1 MSQPQFYKA
10 KEVYGETYYQLPKVL
25 FSNIKYK
32 KLSNDAKVAYAL
44 LKDRFNYSVQN
55 NWVDEDD
62 NLYFIFTNEEL
73 MEMLDSGNQ
82 KVIKIKKELQTSE
95 LLFQKRMGVNKP
107 NRLYL
112 LRPVVEA
119 TDVYVQNTPQTLA
132 TSGSVKITLPE
143 QPPRTLATS
152 GSVKITLPENE
163 PRTLAT
169 SGSVKITLPENEPRT
184 LATSGSVK
192 ITHNQYKEYLDTSLD
207 NIKDTQELDFSS
219 SNFSEAQLKVQNQD
233 LVKNSKSFLKEGTHE
248 LFLSEETINLL
259 QMWCNSPQQLRKM
272 VGIILNAKN
281 AVCKENEELGVF
293 FVLEEEAL
301 QEKILNTLRRYFNAI
316 RTKENKITNYENYLF
331 GSMKNMFAE
340 YWNNQSLKQRLN
352 SNETNKENLNMDDS
366 VWSNSNY
373 ENETSQNDLAR
384 LERIKLEALA
394 KINSK
399 AT

>member
-1 MSQPQFYKA
+1 MTKSNFKFYQPDD
-10 KEVYGETYYQLPKVL
+10 VYGTLFFQFPKVL
-25 FSNIKYK
+25 IYGDKYN
-32 KLSNDAKVAYAL
+32 KLSSDAKIAYML
-44 LKDRFNYSVQN
+44 LKDKLEFSIKNEWIDEDNYIYFKYSNIALMQIFNYS
-55 NWVDEDD
+55 EK
-62 NLYFIFTNEEL
+62 T
-73 MEMLDSGNQ
+73 
-82 KVIKIKKELQTSE
+82 VIKIKKELESVD
-95 LLFQKRMGVNKP
+95 LLYQKRMGYNPKTKKNEA

-112 LRPVVEA
+112 GELELSA
-119 TDVYVQNTPQTLA
+119 EDVYKKEKRARDLATSGTVKSTVRSDTPQTLATSGTVKSTVRSNTPQTLA
-132 TSGSVKITLPE
+132 TSGTVKSTAYL
-143 QPPRTLATS
+143 
-152 GSVKITLPENE
+152 
-163 PRTLAT
+163 
-169 SGSVKITLPENEPRT
+169 
-184 LATSGSVK
+184 
-192 ITHNQYKEYLDTSLD
+192 YKDILDTSLD

-316 RTKENKITNYENYLF
+316 RAKENKITNYENYLF

-340 YWNNQSLKQRLN
+340 YWNNQALKQRLN

>member
-169 SGSVKITLPENEPRT
+169 SGSVKIT
-184 LATSGSVK
+184 
-192 ITHNQYKEYLDTSLD
+192 HNQYKEYLDTSLD

-248 LFLSEETINLL
+248 LFLSEEAINLL

-316 RTKENKITNYENYLF
+316 RAKENKITNYENYLF

-340 YWNNQSLKQRLN
+340 YWNNQALKQRLN

-373 ENETSQNDLAR
+373 KNETSQNDLAR

>member
-1 MSQPQFYKA
+1 MTKSNFKFYQPDD
-10 KEVYGETYYQLPKVL
+10 VYGTLFFQFPKVL
-25 FSNIKYK
+25 IYGDKYN
-32 KLSNDAKVAYAL
+32 KLSSDAKIAYML
-44 LKDRFNYSVQN
+44 LKDKLEFSIKNEWIDEDNYIYFKYSNIALMQIFNYS
-55 NWVDEDD
+55 EK
-62 NLYFIFTNEEL
+62 T
-73 MEMLDSGNQ
+73 
-82 KVIKIKKELQTSE
+82 VIKIKKELESVD
-95 LLFQKRMGVNKP
+95 LLYQKRMGYNPKTKKNEA

-112 LRPVVEA
+112 GELELSA
-119 TDVYVQNTPQTLA
+119 EDVYKKEKRARDLATSGTVKSTVRSDNPQTLATSGTVKSTARSNTPQTLA
-132 TSGSVKITLPE
+132 TSGTVKSTAYL
-143 QPPRTLATS
+143 
-152 GSVKITLPENE
+152 
-163 PRTLAT
+163 
-169 SGSVKITLPENEPRT
+169 
-184 LATSGSVK
+184 
-192 ITHNQYKEYLDTSLD
+192 YKDILDTSLD

-248 LFLSEETINLL
+248 LFLSEEAINLL

>member
-1 MSQPQFYKA
+1 MTKSNFKFYQPDD
-10 KEVYGETYYQLPKVL
+10 VYGTLFFQFPKVL
-25 FSNIKYK
+25 IYGDKYN
-32 KLSNDAKVAYAL
+32 KLSSDAKIAYML
-44 LKDRFNYSVQN
+44 LKDKLEFSIKNEWIDEDNYIYFKYSNIALMQIFNYS
-55 NWVDEDD
+55 EK
-62 NLYFIFTNEEL
+62 T
-73 MEMLDSGNQ
+73 
-82 KVIKIKKELQTSE
+82 VIKIKKELESVD
-95 LLFQKRMGVNKP
+95 LLYQKRMGYNPKTKKNEA

-112 LRPVVEA
+112 GELELSA
-119 TDVYVQNTPQTLA
+119 EDVYKKEKRARDLATSGTVKSTVRSDNPQTLATSGTVKSTARSNTPQTLA
-132 TSGSVKITLPE
+132 TSGTVKSTAYL
-143 QPPRTLATS
+143 
-152 GSVKITLPENE
+152 
-163 PRTLAT
+163 
-169 SGSVKITLPENEPRT
+169 
-184 LATSGSVK
+184 
-192 ITHNQYKEYLDTSLD
+192 YKDILDTSLD

-219 SNFSEAQLKVQNQD
+219 SNFSEAQLKAQNQD

-248 LFLSEETINLL
+248 LFLSEEAINLL

-272 VGIILNAKN
+272 IGIILNAKN

-340 YWNNQSLKQRLN
+340 YWNNKALKQSLN

-373 ENETSQNDLAR
+373 ENETSQDDLAR
-384 LERIKLEALA
+384 LERVKLEALA

>member
-143 QPPRTLATS
+143 NEPQTLATS

-163 PRTLAT
+163 PQ
-169 SGSVKITLPENEPRT
+169 T

-207 NIKDTQELDFSS
+207 NIKDTQELDFSA
-219 SNFSEAQLKVQNQD
+219 SNFSEAQLKAQNQD
-233 LVKNSKSFLKEGTHE
+233 LVKNSKSFLKEGTHD
-248 LFLSEETINLL
+248 LFLSEEAINLL

-340 YWNNQSLKQRLN
+340 YWNNQALKQRLN

>member
-132 TSGSVKITLPE
+132 TSGSVKIT
-143 QPPRTLATS
+143 
-152 GSVKITLPENE
+152 
-163 PRTLAT
+163 
-169 SGSVKITLPENEPRT
+169 
-184 LATSGSVK
+184 
-192 ITHNQYKEYLDTSLD
+192 HNQYKEYLDTSLD

-248 LFLSEETINLL
+248 LFLSEEAINLL

-316 RTKENKITNYENYLF
+316 RAKENKITNYENYLF

-340 YWNNQSLKQRLN
+340 YWNNQALKQRLN

>member
-1 MSQPQFYKA
+1 MTKSNFKFYQPDD
-10 KEVYGETYYQLPKVL
+10 VYGTLFFQFPKVL
-25 FSNIKYK
+25 IYGDKYN
-32 KLSNDAKVAYAL
+32 KLSSDAKIAYML
-44 LKDRFNYSVQN
+44 LKDKLEFSIKNEWIDEDNYIYFKYSNIALMQIFNYS
-55 NWVDEDD
+55 EK
-62 NLYFIFTNEEL
+62 T
-73 MEMLDSGNQ
+73 
-82 KVIKIKKELQTSE
+82 VIKIKKELESVD
-95 LLFQKRMGVNKP
+95 LLYQKRMGYNPKTKKNEA

-112 LRPVVEA
+112 GELELSA
-119 TDVYVQNTPQTLA
+119 EDVYKKEKRARDLATSGTVKSTVRSDNPQTLATSGTVKSTARSNTPQTLA
-132 TSGSVKITLPE
+132 TSGTVKSTAYL
-143 QPPRTLATS
+143 
-152 GSVKITLPENE
+152 
-163 PRTLAT
+163 
-169 SGSVKITLPENEPRT
+169 
-184 LATSGSVK
+184 
-192 ITHNQYKEYLDTSLD
+192 YKDILDTSLD

-248 LFLSEETINLL
+248 LFLSEEAINLL

-316 RTKENKITNYENYLF
+316 RAKENKITNYENYLF

-340 YWNNQSLKQRLN
+340 YWNNQALKQRLN

>member
-143 QPPRTLATS
+143 NEPQTLATS

-163 PRTLAT
+163 PQ
-169 SGSVKITLPENEPRT
+169 T

-192 ITHNQYKEYLDTSLD
+192 ITHNQYKEYLDTFLD
-207 NIKDTQELDFSS
+207 NIKDTQELDFSA
-219 SNFSEAQLKVQNQD
+219 SNFSEAQLKAQNQD
-233 LVKNSKSFLKEGTHE
+233 LVKNSKSFLKEGTHD
-248 LFLSEETINLL
+248 LFLSEEAINLL

-340 YWNNQSLKQRLN
+340 YWNNQALKQRLN

>member
-1 MSQPQFYKA
+1 MTKSNFKFYQPDD
-10 KEVYGETYYQLPKVL
+10 VYGTLFFQFPKVL
-25 FSNIKYK
+25 IYGDKYN
-32 KLSNDAKVAYAL
+32 KLSSDAKIAYML
-44 LKDRFNYSVQN
+44 LKDKLEFSIKNEWIDEDNYIYFKYSNIALMQIFNYS
-55 NWVDEDD
+55 EK
-62 NLYFIFTNEEL
+62 T
-73 MEMLDSGNQ
+73 
-82 KVIKIKKELQTSE
+82 VIKIKKELESVD
-95 LLFQKRMGVNKP
+95 LLYQKRMGYNPKTKKNEA

-112 LRPVVEA
+112 GELELSAEDMYKKEKRARDLA
-119 TDVYVQNTPQTLA
+119 TSGTVKSTVRSNTPQTLA
-132 TSGSVKITLPE
+132 TSGTVKSTVRSNTP
-143 QPPRTLATS
+143 QTLATS
-152 GSVKITLPENE
+152 GTVKSTAYL
-163 PRTLAT
+163 
-169 SGSVKITLPENEPRT
+169 
-184 LATSGSVK
+184 
-192 ITHNQYKEYLDTSLD
+192 YKDILDTSLD

-219 SNFSEAQLKVQNQD
+219 YNFSEAQLKAQNQD

-248 LFLSEETINLL
+248 LFLSDEAINLL

-340 YWNNQSLKQRLN
+340 YWNNQALKQRLN

>member
-1 MSQPQFYKA
+1 MTKSNFKFYQPDD
-10 KEVYGETYYQLPKVL
+10 VYGTLFFQFPKVL
-25 FSNIKYK
+25 IYGDKYN
-32 KLSNDAKVAYAL
+32 KLSSDAKIAYML
-44 LKDRFNYSVQN
+44 LKDKLEFSIKNEWIDEDNYIYFKYSNIALMQIFNYS
-55 NWVDEDD
+55 EK
-62 NLYFIFTNEEL
+62 T
-73 MEMLDSGNQ
+73 
-82 KVIKIKKELQTSE
+82 VIKIKKELESVD
-95 LLFQKRMGVNKP
+95 LLYQKRMGYNPKTKKNEA

-112 LRPVVEA
+112 GELELSA
-119 TDVYVQNTPQTLA
+119 EDVYKKEKRARDLATSGTVKSTVRSDTPQTLATSGTVKSTVRSNTPQTLA
-132 TSGSVKITLPE
+132 TSGTVKSTAYL
-143 QPPRTLATS
+143 
-152 GSVKITLPENE
+152 
-163 PRTLAT
+163 
-169 SGSVKITLPENEPRT
+169 
-184 LATSGSVK
+184 
-192 ITHNQYKEYLDTSLD
+192 YKDILDTSLD

-248 LFLSEETINLL
+248 LFLSDEAINLL

-301 QEKILNTLRRYFNAI
+301 QEKILNTLRRYFNTI

-340 YWNNQSLKQRLN
+340 YWNNQALKQRLN

-373 ENETSQNDLAR
+373 ENETSKNDLAR

>member
-1 MSQPQFYKA
+1 MTKSNFKFYQPDD
-10 KEVYGETYYQLPKVL
+10 VYGTLFFQFPKVL
-25 FSNIKYK
+25 IYGDKYN
-32 KLSNDAKVAYAL
+32 KLSSDAKIAYML
-44 LKDRFNYSVQN
+44 LKDKLEFSIKNEWIDEDNYIYFKYSNIALMQIFNYS
-55 NWVDEDD
+55 EK
-62 NLYFIFTNEEL
+62 T
-73 MEMLDSGNQ
+73 
-82 KVIKIKKELQTSE
+82 VIKIKKELESVD
-95 LLFQKRMGVNKP
+95 LLYQKRMGYNPKTKKNEA

-112 LRPVVEA
+112 GELELSA
-119 TDVYVQNTPQTLA
+119 EDVYKKEKRTRDLATSGTVKSTVRSDTPQTLATSGTVKSTVRSNTPQTLA
-132 TSGSVKITLPE
+132 TSGTVKSTAYL
-143 QPPRTLATS
+143 
-152 GSVKITLPENE
+152 
-163 PRTLAT
+163 
-169 SGSVKITLPENEPRT
+169 
-184 LATSGSVK
+184 
-192 ITHNQYKEYLDTSLD
+192 YKDILDTSLD

-248 LFLSEETINLL
+248 LFLSEEAINLL

-293 FVLEEEAL
+293 FVLEEEVL

-340 YWNNQSLKQRLN
+340 YWNNQALKQRLN

-373 ENETSQNDLAR
+373 ENETNQNDLAR

>member
-143 QPPRTLATS
+143 QPPQ
-152 GSVKITLPENE
+152 
-163 PRTLAT
+163 TLAT

-219 SNFSEAQLKVQNQD
+219 SNFSEAQLKSQNQD

-248 LFLSEETINLL
+248 LFLSEEAINLL

-340 YWNNQSLKQRLN
+340 YWNNQALKQRSN

>member
-1 MSQPQFYKA
+1 MTKSNFKFYQPDD
-10 KEVYGETYYQLPKVL
+10 VYGTLFFQFPKVL
-25 FSNIKYK
+25 IYGDKYN
-32 KLSNDAKVAYAL
+32 KLSSDAKIAYML
-44 LKDRFNYSVQN
+44 LKDKLEFSIKNEWIDEDNYIYFKYSNIALMQIFNYS
-55 NWVDEDD
+55 EK
-62 NLYFIFTNEEL
+62 T
-73 MEMLDSGNQ
+73 
-82 KVIKIKKELQTSE
+82 VIKIKKELESVD
-95 LLFQKRMGVNKP
+95 LLYQKRMGYNPKTKKNEA

-112 LRPVVEA
+112 GELELSA
-119 TDVYVQNTPQTLA
+119 EDVYKKEKRARDLA
-132 TSGSVKITLPE
+132 TSGTVKSTAYL
-143 QPPRTLATS
+143 
-152 GSVKITLPENE
+152 
-163 PRTLAT
+163 
-169 SGSVKITLPENEPRT
+169 
-184 LATSGSVK
+184 
-192 ITHNQYKEYLDTSLD
+192 YKDILDTSLD

-248 LFLSEETINLL
+248 LFLSEEAINLL

-340 YWNNQSLKQRLN
+340 YWNNQALKQRLN
-352 SNETNKENLNMDDS
+352 SNETNKENLNMDES

-373 ENETSQNDLAR
+373 KNETSQIDLAR

-399 AT
+399 PT

>member
-1 MSQPQFYKA
+1 MTKSNFKFYQPDD
-10 KEVYGETYYQLPKVL
+10 VYGTLFFQFPKVL
-25 FSNIKYK
+25 IYGDKYN
-32 KLSNDAKVAYAL
+32 KLSSDAKIAYML
-44 LKDRFNYSVQN
+44 LKDKLEFSIKNEWIDEDNYIYFKYSNIALMQIFNYS
-55 NWVDEDD
+55 EK
-62 NLYFIFTNEEL
+62 T
-73 MEMLDSGNQ
+73 
-82 KVIKIKKELQTSE
+82 VIKIKKELESVD
-95 LLFQKRMGVNKP
+95 LLYQKRMGYNPKTKKNEA

-112 LRPVVEA
+112 GELELSA
-119 TDVYVQNTPQTLA
+119 EDVYKKEKRARDLATSGTVKSTVRSDNPQTLATSGTVKSTARSNTPQTLA
-132 TSGSVKITLPE
+132 TSGTVKSTAYL
-143 QPPRTLATS
+143 
-152 GSVKITLPENE
+152 
-163 PRTLAT
+163 
-169 SGSVKITLPENEPRT
+169 
-184 LATSGSVK
+184 
-192 ITHNQYKEYLDTSLD
+192 YKDILDTSLD

-248 LFLSEETINLL
+248 LFLSEEAINLL

-340 YWNNQSLKQRLN
+340 YWNNQALKQRLN

-373 ENETSQNDLAR
+373 ENETSQNGLAR

>member
-119 TDVYVQNTPQTLA
+119 TDVYVQSTPQTLD

-143 QPPRTLATS
+143 QPPQTLDTS

-163 PRTLAT
+163 PQTL
-169 SGSVKITLPENEPRT
+169 G
-184 LATSGSVK
+184 TSGSVK
-192 ITHNQYKEYLDTSLD
+192 ITHNLYKEYLDTSLD
-207 NIKDTQELDFSS
+207 NIKDTQKLDFSS
-219 SNFSEAQLKVQNQD
+219 SNFSAAQLKAQNQD
-233 LVKNSKSFLKEGTHE
+233 LVKNSKSFLKDGTHE
-248 LFLSEETINLL
+248 LFLSEEAINLL

-316 RTKENKITNYENYLF
+316 RAKENKITNYENYLF

-340 YWNNQSLKQRLN
+340 YWNNKALKQSLN
-352 SNETNKENLNMDDS
+352 SNETNKENQNMDDS

-373 ENETSQNDLAR
+373 ENETSQDDLAS
-384 LERIKLEALA
+384 LERVKLEALA

>member
-169 SGSVKITLPENEPRT
+169 SGSVKIT
-184 LATSGSVK
+184 
-192 ITHNQYKEYLDTSLD
+192 HNQYKEYLDTSLD

-233 LVKNSKSFLKEGTHE
+233 LVKNSKSFLKEGTH
-248 LFLSEETINLL
+248 
-259 QMWCNSPQQLRKM
+259 
-272 VGIILNAKN
+272 
-281 AVCKENEELGVF
+281 
-293 FVLEEEAL
+293 
-301 QEKILNTLRRYFNAI
+301 
-316 RTKENKITNYENYLF
+316 
-331 GSMKNMFAE
+331 
-340 YWNNQSLKQRLN
+340 
-352 SNETNKENLNMDDS
+352 
-366 VWSNSNY
+366 
-373 ENETSQNDLAR
+373 
-384 LERIKLEALA
+384 
-394 KINSK
+394 
-399 AT
+399 

>member
-1 MSQPQFYKA
+1 MTKSNFKFYQPDD
-10 KEVYGETYYQLPKVL
+10 VYGTLFFQFPKVL
-25 FSNIKYK
+25 IYGDKYN
-32 KLSNDAKVAYAL
+32 KLSSDAKIAYML
-44 LKDRFNYSVQN
+44 LKDKLEFSIKNEWIDEDNYIYFKYSNIALMQIFNYS
-55 NWVDEDD
+55 EK
-62 NLYFIFTNEEL
+62 T
-73 MEMLDSGNQ
+73 
-82 KVIKIKKELQTSE
+82 VIKIKKELESVD
-95 LLFQKRMGVNKP
+95 LLYQKRMGYNPKTKKNEA

-112 LRPVVEA
+112 GELELSA
-119 TDVYVQNTPQTLA
+119 EDVYKKEKRARDLATSGTVKSTVRWNTPQTLA
-132 TSGSVKITLPE
+132 TSGTVKSTAYL
-143 QPPRTLATS
+143 
-152 GSVKITLPENE
+152 
-163 PRTLAT
+163 
-169 SGSVKITLPENEPRT
+169 
-184 LATSGSVK
+184 
-192 ITHNQYKEYLDTSLD
+192 YKDILDTSLD

-248 LFLSEETINLL
+248 LFLSDEAINLL

-340 YWNNQSLKQRLN
+340 YWNNQALKQRLN

-399 AT
+399 ATWFRVLF

>member
-132 TSGSVKITLPE
+132 TSGSVKIT
-143 QPPRTLATS
+143 
-152 GSVKITLPENE
+152 
-163 PRTLAT
+163 
-169 SGSVKITLPENEPRT
+169 
-184 LATSGSVK
+184 
-192 ITHNQYKEYLDTSLD
+192 HNQYKEYLDTSLD

-248 LFLSEETINLL
+248 LFLSEEAINLL

-340 YWNNQSLKQRLN
+340 YWNNQALKQRLN

-373 ENETSQNDLAR
+373 ENETSQNGLAR
-384 LERIKLEALA
+384 LERI
-394 KINSK
+394 
-399 AT
+399 

>member
-1 MSQPQFYKA
+1 MTKSNFKFYQPDD
-10 KEVYGETYYQLPKVL
+10 VYGTLFFQFPKVL
-25 FSNIKYK
+25 IYGDKYN
-32 KLSNDAKVAYAL
+32 KLSSDAKIAYML
-44 LKDRFNYSVQN
+44 LKDKLEFSIKNEWIDEDNYIYFKYSNIALMQIFNYS
-55 NWVDEDD
+55 EK
-62 NLYFIFTNEEL
+62 T
-73 MEMLDSGNQ
+73 
-82 KVIKIKKELQTSE
+82 VIKIKKELESVD
-95 LLFQKRMGVNKP
+95 LLYQKRMGYNPKTKKNEA

-112 LRPVVEA
+112 GELELSA
-119 TDVYVQNTPQTLA
+119 EDVYKKEKRARDLATSGTVKSTVRSDNPQTLATSGTVKSTARSNTPQTLA
-132 TSGSVKITLPE
+132 TSGTVKSTAYL
-143 QPPRTLATS
+143 
-152 GSVKITLPENE
+152 
-163 PRTLAT
+163 
-169 SGSVKITLPENEPRT
+169 
-184 LATSGSVK
+184 
-192 ITHNQYKEYLDTSLD
+192 YKDILDTSLD

-248 LFLSEETINLL
+248 LFLSEEAINLL

-316 RTKENKITNYENYLF
+316 RTKENEITNYENYLF

-340 YWNNQSLKQRLN
+340 YWNNQALKQRLN

-373 ENETSQNDLAR
+373 KNETSQIDLAR

-399 AT
+399 PT

>member
-119 TDVYVQNTPQTLA
+119 TDVYVQSTPQTLD

-143 QPPRTLATS
+143 QPPQTLDAS

-163 PRTLAT
+163 PQTL
-169 SGSVKITLPENEPRT
+169 G
-184 LATSGSVK
+184 TSGSVK
-192 ITHNQYKEYLDTSLD
+192 ITHNLYKEYLDTSLD
-207 NIKDTQELDFSS
+207 NIKDTQKLDFSS
-219 SNFSEAQLKVQNQD
+219 SNFSAAQLKAQNQD
-233 LVKNSKSFLKEGTHE
+233 LVKNSKSFLKDGTHE
-248 LFLSEETINLL
+248 LFLSEEAINLL

-316 RTKENKITNYENYLF
+316 RAKENKITNYENYLF

-340 YWNNQSLKQRLN
+340 YWNNKALKQSLN

-373 ENETSQNDLAR
+373 ENETSQDDLAR
-384 LERIKLEALA
+384 LERVKLEALA

>member
-143 QPPRTLATS
+143 QPPQ
-152 GSVKITLPENE
+152 
-163 PRTLAT
+163 TLAT

-248 LFLSEETINLL
+248 LFLSEEAINLL

-293 FVLEEEAL
+293 FFLEEKAL

-340 YWNNQSLKQRLN
+340 YWNNQALKQRLN

-366 VWSNSNY
+366 VWSNSSY

>member
-143 QPPRTLATS
+143 
-152 GSVKITLPENE
+152 NE

-248 LFLSEETINLL
+248 LFLSEEAINLL

-340 YWNNQSLKQRLN
+340 YWNNQALKQRLN

>member
-1 MSQPQFYKA
+1 MTKSNFKFYQPDD
-10 KEVYGETYYQLPKVL
+10 VYGTLFFQFPKIL
-25 FSNIKYK
+25 IYGDKYN
-32 KLSNDAKVAYAL
+32 KLSSDAKIAYML
-44 LKDRFNYSVQN
+44 LKDKLEFSIKNEWIDEDNYIYFKYSNIALMQIFNYS
-55 NWVDEDD
+55 EK
-62 NLYFIFTNEEL
+62 T
-73 MEMLDSGNQ
+73 
-82 KVIKIKKELQTSE
+82 VIKIKKELESVD
-95 LLFQKRMGVNKP
+95 LLYQKRMGYNPKTKKNEA

-112 LRPVVEA
+112 GELELSA
-119 TDVYVQNTPQTLA
+119 EDVYKKEKRARDLATSGTVKSTVRSDTPQTLATSGTVKSTVRSNTPQTLA
-132 TSGSVKITLPE
+132 TSGTVKSTAYL
-143 QPPRTLATS
+143 
-152 GSVKITLPENE
+152 
-163 PRTLAT
+163 
-169 SGSVKITLPENEPRT
+169 
-184 LATSGSVK
+184 
-192 ITHNQYKEYLDTSLD
+192 YKDILDTSLD

-248 LFLSEETINLL
+248 LFLSEEAINLL

-316 RTKENKITNYENYLF
+316 RAKENKITNYENYLF

-340 YWNNQSLKQRLN
+340 YWNNQALKQRLN

-373 ENETSQNDLAR
+373 KNETSQIDLAR

>member
-1 MSQPQFYKA
+1 MSQPQFCKA

-143 QPPRTLATS
+143 QPPQ
-152 GSVKITLPENE
+152 
-163 PRTLAT
+163 TLAT

-248 LFLSEETINLL
+248 LFLSEEAINLL

-301 QEKILNTLRRYFNAI
+301 QEKILNSLRRYFNAI

-340 YWNNQSLKQRLN
+340 YWNNQALKQRLN

>member
-1 MSQPQFYKA
+1 MTKSNFKFYQPDD
-10 KEVYGETYYQLPKVL
+10 VYGTLFFQFPKVL
-25 FSNIKYK
+25 IYGDKYN
-32 KLSNDAKVAYAL
+32 KLSSDAKIAYML
-44 LKDRFNYSVQN
+44 LKDKLEFSIKNEWIDEDNYIYFKYSNIALMQIFNYS
-55 NWVDEDD
+55 EK
-62 NLYFIFTNEEL
+62 T
-73 MEMLDSGNQ
+73 
-82 KVIKIKKELQTSE
+82 VIKIKKELESVD
-95 LLFQKRMGVNKP
+95 LLYQKRMGYNPKTKKNEA

-112 LRPVVEA
+112 GELELSA
-119 TDVYVQNTPQTLA
+119 EDVYKKEKRARDLATSGTVKSTVRSDTPQTLATSGTVKSTVRSNTPQTLA
-132 TSGSVKITLPE
+132 TSGTVKSTAYL
-143 QPPRTLATS
+143 
-152 GSVKITLPENE
+152 
-163 PRTLAT
+163 
-169 SGSVKITLPENEPRT
+169 
-184 LATSGSVK
+184 
-192 ITHNQYKEYLDTSLD
+192 YKDILDTSLD

-248 LFLSEETINLL
+248 LFLSEEAINLL

-340 YWNNQSLKQRLN
+340 YWNNQALKQRSN

>member
-1 MSQPQFYKA
+1 MTSFNFRKADNRYKELFFQF
-10 KEVYGETYYQLPKVL
+10 PKVL
-25 FSNIKYK
+25 YYSQKYK
-32 KLSNDAKVAYAL
+32 KKLSLSAKAAYMVL
-44 LKDRFNYSVQN
+44 MDREEYSLKNE
-55 NWVDEDD
+55 WIDEDG
-62 NLYFIFTNEEL
+62 NVYFIFTNQEL
-73 MEMLDSGNQ
+73 ADLLDVSPRT
-82 KVIKIKKELQTSE
+82 VINIKKELE
-95 LLFQKRMGVNKP
+95 NANLLLQKKMGFNPKTGKNEP

-112 LRPVVEA
+112 AELEVSA
-119 TDVYVQNTPQTLA
+119 TDVYLRGEYDKKVPQSLATSGSANSAHPHNFAQPLATSGSANSAHPHSSVEELPQTLA
-132 TSGSVKITLPE
+132 TSGGANSALN
-143 QPPRTLATS
+143 LY
-152 GSVKITLPENE
+152 N
-163 PRTLAT
+163 
-169 SGSVKITLPENEPRT
+169 NF
-184 LATSGSVK
+184 
-192 ITHNQYKEYLDTSLD
+192 LDTSLD

-219 SNFSEAQLKVQNQD
+219 SNFSEAQLKAQNQD

-248 LFLSEETINLL
+248 LFLSEDAINLL

-281 AVCKENEELGVF
+281 DVCKENEELGVF

-316 RTKENKITNYENYLF
+316 RAKENKITNYENYLF

-340 YWNNQSLKQRLN
+340 YWNNQALKQRLN

-373 ENETSQNDLAR
+373 ENETSQNGLAR

>member
-132 TSGSVKITLPE
+132 TSGSVKIT
-143 QPPRTLATS
+143 
-152 GSVKITLPENE
+152 
-163 PRTLAT
+163 
-169 SGSVKITLPENEPRT
+169 
-184 LATSGSVK
+184 
-192 ITHNQYKEYLDTSLD
+192 HNQYKEYLDTSLD

-248 LFLSEETINLL
+248 LFLSEESINLL

-316 RTKENKITNYENYLF
+316 RAKENKITNYENYLF

-340 YWNNQSLKQRLN
+340 YWNNQALKQRLN

>member
-1 MSQPQFYKA
+1 MTKSNFKFYQPDD
-10 KEVYGETYYQLPKVL
+10 VYGTLFFQFPKVL
-25 FSNIKYK
+25 IYGDKYN
-32 KLSNDAKVAYAL
+32 KLSSDAKIAYML
-44 LKDRFNYSVQN
+44 LKDKLEFSIKNEWIDEDNYIYFKYSNIALMQIFNYS
-55 NWVDEDD
+55 EK
-62 NLYFIFTNEEL
+62 T
-73 MEMLDSGNQ
+73 
-82 KVIKIKKELQTSE
+82 VIKIKKELESVD
-95 LLFQKRMGVNKP
+95 LLYQKRMGYNPKTKKNEA

-112 LRPVVEA
+112 GELELSA
-119 TDVYVQNTPQTLA
+119 EDVYKKEKRARDLATSGTVKSTVRSDTPQTLATSGTVKSTVRSNTPQTLA
-132 TSGSVKITLPE
+132 TSGTVKSTAYL
-143 QPPRTLATS
+143 
-152 GSVKITLPENE
+152 
-163 PRTLAT
+163 
-169 SGSVKITLPENEPRT
+169 
-184 LATSGSVK
+184 
-192 ITHNQYKEYLDTSLD
+192 YKDILDTSLD

-248 LFLSEETINLL
+248 LFLGEEAINLL

-316 RTKENKITNYENYLF
+316 RAKENKITNYENYLF

-340 YWNNQSLKQRLN
+340 YWNNQALKQRLN

-373 ENETSQNDLAR
+373 KNETSQNDLAR

-399 AT
+399 PT

>member
-1 MSQPQFYKA
+1 MTKSNFKFYQPDD
-10 KEVYGETYYQLPKVL
+10 VYGTLFFQFPKVL
-25 FSNIKYK
+25 IYGDKYN
-32 KLSNDAKVAYAL
+32 KLSSDAKIAYML
-44 LKDRFNYSVQN
+44 LKDKLEFSIKNEWIDEDNYIYFKYSNIALMQIFNYS
-55 NWVDEDD
+55 EK
-62 NLYFIFTNEEL
+62 T
-73 MEMLDSGNQ
+73 
-82 KVIKIKKELQTSE
+82 VIKIKKELESVD
-95 LLFQKRMGVNKP
+95 LLYQKRMGYNPKTKKNEA

-112 LRPVVEA
+112 GELELSA
-119 TDVYVQNTPQTLA
+119 EDVYKKEKRARDLATSGTVKSTVRSDNPQTLATSGTVKSTARSNTPQTLA
-132 TSGSVKITLPE
+132 TSGTVKSTAYL
-143 QPPRTLATS
+143 
-152 GSVKITLPENE
+152 
-163 PRTLAT
+163 
-169 SGSVKITLPENEPRT
+169 
-184 LATSGSVK
+184 
-192 ITHNQYKEYLDTSLD
+192 YKDILDTSLD

-248 LFLSEETINLL
+248 LFLSDEAINLL

-316 RTKENKITNYENYLF
+316 RTKENEITNYENYLF

-340 YWNNQSLKQRLN
+340 YWNNQALKQRLN

-373 ENETSQNDLAR
+373 ENETNQNDLAR

-399 AT
+399 PT

>member
-1 MSQPQFYKA
+1 MTKSNFKFYQPDD
-10 KEVYGETYYQLPKVL
+10 VYGTLFFQFPKVL
-25 FSNIKYK
+25 IYGDKYN
-32 KLSNDAKVAYAL
+32 KLSSDAKIAYML
-44 LKDRFNYSVQN
+44 LKDKLEFSIKNEWIDEDNYIYFKYSNIALMQIFNYS
-55 NWVDEDD
+55 EK
-62 NLYFIFTNEEL
+62 T
-73 MEMLDSGNQ
+73 
-82 KVIKIKKELQTSE
+82 VIKIKKELESVD
-95 LLFQKRMGVNKP
+95 LLYQKRMGYNPKTKKNEA

-112 LRPVVEA
+112 GELELSA
-119 TDVYVQNTPQTLA
+119 EDVYKKEKRARDLATSGTVKSTVRSDNPQTLATSGTVKSTARSNTPQTLA
-132 TSGSVKITLPE
+132 TSGTVKSTAYL
-143 QPPRTLATS
+143 
-152 GSVKITLPENE
+152 
-163 PRTLAT
+163 
-169 SGSVKITLPENEPRT
+169 
-184 LATSGSVK
+184 
-192 ITHNQYKEYLDTSLD
+192 YKDILDTSLD

-248 LFLSEETINLL
+248 LFLSEEAINLL

-340 YWNNQSLKQRLN
+340 YWNNQALKQRLN

-373 ENETSQNDLAR
+373 KNETSQNDLAR

-399 AT
+399 PT

>member
-132 TSGSVKITLPE
+132 TSGSVKIT
-143 QPPRTLATS
+143 
-152 GSVKITLPENE
+152 
-163 PRTLAT
+163 
-169 SGSVKITLPENEPRT
+169 
-184 LATSGSVK
+184 
-192 ITHNQYKEYLDTSLD
+192 HNQYKEYLDTSLD

-219 SNFSEAQLKVQNQD
+219 YNFSEAQLKAQNQD

-248 LFLSEETINLL
+248 LFLSEESINLL

-316 RTKENKITNYENYLF
+316 RAKENKITNYENYLF

-340 YWNNQSLKQRLN
+340 YWNNQALKQRLN

>member
-1 MSQPQFYKA
+1 MTKSNFKFYQPDD
-10 KEVYGETYYQLPKVL
+10 VYGTLFFQFPKVL
-25 FSNIKYK
+25 IYGDKYN
-32 KLSNDAKVAYAL
+32 KLSSDAKIAYML
-44 LKDRFNYSVQN
+44 LKDKLEFSIKNEWIDEDNYIYFKYSNIALMQIFNYS
-55 NWVDEDD
+55 EK
-62 NLYFIFTNEEL
+62 T
-73 MEMLDSGNQ
+73 
-82 KVIKIKKELQTSE
+82 VIKIKKELESVD
-95 LLFQKRMGVNKP
+95 LLYQKRMGYNPKTKKNEA

-112 LRPVVEA
+112 GELELSAEDMYKKEKRARDLA
-119 TDVYVQNTPQTLA
+119 TSGTVKSTVRSDNPQTLATSGTVKSTARSNTPQTLA
-132 TSGSVKITLPE
+132 TSGTVKSTAYL
-143 QPPRTLATS
+143 
-152 GSVKITLPENE
+152 
-163 PRTLAT
+163 
-169 SGSVKITLPENEPRT
+169 
-184 LATSGSVK
+184 
-192 ITHNQYKEYLDTSLD
+192 YKDILDTSLD

-248 LFLSEETINLL
+248 LFLSEEAINLL

-340 YWNNQSLKQRLN
+340 YWNNQALKQRLN

-373 ENETSQNDLAR
+373 KNETSQIDLAR

-399 AT
+399 PT

>member
-143 QPPRTLATS
+143 QPPQTLATS
-152 GSVKITLPENE
+152 GSVKITF
-163 PRTLAT
+163 
-169 SGSVKITLPENEPRT
+169 PENEPRT

-219 SNFSEAQLKVQNQD
+219 SNFSEAQLKAQNQD

-248 LFLSEETINLL
+248 LFLSEEAINLL

-316 RTKENKITNYENYLF
+316 RTKENKITNHENYLF

-340 YWNNQSLKQRLN
+340 YWNNQALKQRLN